1 MGDYKTYL
9 ASVFFN
15 PDSPAAFSS
24 LDKLYRFVRKDG
36 KYVLGKAKIEK
47 WLLEQE
53 SYAVHREERSKFKRR
68 RVIVPY
74 KGYQLDADTADMSF
88 YQSSNGGY
96 KYFALFIDIFSRYV
110 WTVGLKSK
118 TGREMVGAM
127 KKVFK
132 DERGYRIERI
142 RTDKGSEYLNKE
154 VRNYLAT
161 LKIKHFE
168 TQNSP
173 KACYAE
179 RAIKTIKGKLAKYMT
194 HKQTHRWI
202 NALDKVTK
210 SYNNTYHRSIK
221 QSPASVRGEIYQWKL
236 QYQTLAK
243 ATVKRNVPPLKVRHK
258 FKLGDKVRISYLRSP
273 FWKQHDERWT
283 REIYTVTD
291 RSSIGGIA
299 QYSLKDYS
307 EQAIKGKFYS
317 NQLLKAYPGEVYL
330 VEKVLDKRS
339 VGRRKEVL
347 VKWKGW
353 NKSYNSWI
361 PAADLQ
367 DYSP

>member
-173 KACYAE
+173 KAC
-179 RAIKTIKGKLAKYMT
+179 
-194 HKQTHRWI
+194 
-202 NALDKVTK
+202 
-210 SYNNTYHRSIK
+210 
-221 QSPASVRGEIYQWKL
+221 
-236 QYQTLAK
+236 
-243 ATVKRNVPPLKVRHK
+243 
-258 FKLGDKVRISYLRSP
+258 
-273 FWKQHDERWT
+273 
-283 REIYTVTD
+283 
-291 RSSIGGIA
+291 
-299 QYSLKDYS
+299 
-307 EQAIKGKFYS
+307 
-317 NQLLKAYPGEVYL
+317 
-330 VEKVLDKRS
+330 
-339 VGRRKEVL
+339 
-347 VKWKGW
+347 
-353 NKSYNSWI
+353 
-361 PAADLQ
+361 
-367 DYSP
+367 